1 MKGIIGKKIGM
12 VRIFSDSGESVP
24 VTVIEAGPCPV
35 VQVKTRDTDNYDA
48 IQIGFGIRKPGR
60 TNKPLA
66 GHAGKA
72 GVEPMKILREIRVDD
87 AASYKVG
94 SEVKADIFK
103 VGERVNIIGFTKGKG
118 FQGVVKRW
126 GFGGGPDSHGSRR
139 HRAPGSIGQCATPAK
154 VWKNRKM
161 AGHAGNRRMT
171 VRNLEVVRVDADKN
185 VIIVKG
191 AVPGHAKSYV
201 IVSGKA

>member
-1 MKGIIGKKIGM
+1 MKGIIGRKIGM
-12 VRIFSDSGESVP
+12 ARIFDDKGVSVP

-35 VQVKTRDTDNYDA
+35 VQVKTKDTDEYDA
-48 IQIGFGIRKPGR
+48 IQIGFGMRKKRR
-60 TNKPLA
+60 TNKPLG
-66 GHAGKA
+66 GHFAKA
-72 GVEPMKILREIRVDD
+72 GVEPLRLLREIRVDD
-87 AASYKVG
+87 TAGLEVG
-94 SEVKADIFK
+94 SEIKADIFK
-103 VGERVNIIGFTKGKG
+103 VGDRVNITGFTKGKG

-161 AGHAGNRRMT
+161 AGHTGNRRKT
-171 VRNLEVVRVDADKN
+171 VRNLEVVRVDVDKN
-185 VIIVKG
+185 VIVVKG